1 MQGMWMSDCSREPR
15 AVSPAQ
21 PSAALARRTRMRRLA
36 MNGLFLAMA
45 LVLSVL
51 ERWIPVQ
58 AVIPIPGVK
67 LGLANIITLFI
78 LFYADWTDAAIV
90 SVLRCLLAAF
100 AFGGLSSLMFSLSG
114 AALAL
119 PAMMLAKKLY
129 PAWVSVIGISIS
141 GAAAHNLGQLG
152 MASLTMKS
160 AAVFG
165 YLPVLSSAA
174 LLMGTLT
181 ALVAIPFFRAME
193 GTGLVKAKERL

>member
-1 MQGMWMSDCSREPR
+1 MWMSAYSKQTHAAANQSAGGVAD
-15 AVSPAQ
+15 AAQ
-21 PSAALARRTRMRRLA
+21 ARRIRMRRLA

-78 LFYADWTDAAIV
+78 LFYADWVDAAVV
-90 SVLRCLLAAF
+90 SALRCLLAAF
-100 AFGGLSSLMFSLSG
+100 AFAGLSSLLFSLSG

-119 PAMMLAKKLY
+119 PAMMLAKRFY
-129 PAWVSVIGISIS
+129 PSRVSLIGISIS

-152 MASLTMKS
+152 MAALTMRS

-165 YLPVLSSAA
+165 YAPVLSGAA
-174 LLMGTLT
+174 LVMGTLT

-193 GTGLVKAKERL
+193 GTGLVKSHT